1 MPVLHRVV
9 PVTVYGA
16 APPSQADSV
25 PIPVV
30 SPSIVAAQSVAP
42 FTVMRAFLRHGPV
55 RPDHPKRMTLICC
68 EFSSK
73 VHRCN
78 CLCGAYTQHSVL
90 ASTMAME
97 RSGSNGKEAQKEV
110 TCSTGI
116 GTGR

>member
-42 FTVMRAFLRHGPV
+42 FTVMRAAPGTVWYV
-55 RPDHPKRMTLICC
+55 RTIP
-68 EFSSK
+68 
-73 VHRCN
+73 N
-78 CLCGAYTQHSVL
+78 A
-90 ASTMAME
+90 
-97 RSGSNGKEAQKEV
+97 
-110 TCSTGI
+110 
-116 GTGR
+116 